1 MFGLLFGIIP
11 GLARSALEYFNKK
24 ADVELQGYTTGTQA
38 DTERLKH
45 YLSAQVEINRLKL
58 GQQSW
63 WGARLIILIVG
74 LPAAI
79 HMGAIFIDSTFMLG
93 CGKYGCMGIPKI
105 PAPYDTYEYAIV
117 QSFIIITPAQ
127 PLLNSAAAWLR
138 RK

>member
-1 MFGLLFGIIP
+1 MFGLLFGILP

-38 DTERLKH
+38 DTERLRY
-45 YLSAQVEINRLKL
+45 YLAAQVETNRLKL
-58 GQQSW
+58 AQQSW
-63 WGARLIILIVG
+63 WGARLIILITG
-74 LPAAI
+74 LPAAL
-79 HMGAIFIDSTFMLG
+79 HMGAVFVDSTFQLG
-93 CGKYGCMGIPKI
+93 CGSYGCLQVPKI

-127 PLLNSAAAWLR
+127 PVLNSFASWLR